1 VNARN
6 QKATKDFIPG
16 STTQTFTGKDC
27 PLSTPCLIPGGTTL
41 NDIGFQVVKR
51 VAHDFEVNGNFTV
64 EHWKAP
70 IYMPGEQTVT
80 TTDIQITWFPERKV
94 SF

>member
-1 VNARN
+1 
-6 QKATKDFIPG
+6 
-16 STTQTFTGKDC
+16 
-27 PLSTPCLIPGGTTL
+27 
-41 NDIGFQVVKR
+41 
-51 VAHDFEVNGNFTV
+51 V